1 MQYIFVP
8 RGYILTQYAG
18 LFIAYLLWLRYYRPP
33 AQICQARSRFHRKA
47 MSSFF
52 LIYYTLHDSLQ
63 NHALWIGFLVYLAL
77 RIIVQALLIARKDIG

>member
-8 RGYILTQYAG
+8 RGYILAQYAG
-18 LFIAYLLWLRYYRPP
+18 LFIAYLLWLRYYRPLRKYVRQE
-33 AQICQARSRFHRKA
+33 AVSTRKA

>member
-1 MQYIFVP
+1 
-8 RGYILTQYAG
+8 
-18 LFIAYLLWLRYYRPP
+18 
-33 AQICQARSRFHRKA
+33 

>member
-8 RGYILTQYAG
+8 TCCGFGITVP
-18 LFIAYLLWLRYYRPP
+18 LRKYVRQE
-33 AQICQARSRFHRKA
+33 AVSTRKA